1 MRRQKRKNEQVDW
14 RQGAPVLR
22 CLGCLFAFSI
32 AIGILALVIAP
43 RDKNV
48 TPSVQ
53 CLANLKALRVAT
65 LAYATDHENVLP
77 PVAQPTTPE
86 MLSKAVLKKGAQITP
101 YWPKDDWRRLLLA
114 YDVKPEQFVCPNANS
129 ALSYELGS
137 RPKGL
142 DQVMISDKN
151 NYALLWDVGLQEK
164 PGEGPHAGKYAVETL
179 GEVGFATTG
188 KDDLAARLRFRP

>member
-1 MRRQKRKNEQVDW
+1 M
-14 RQGAPVLR
+14 PIFR

-53 CLANLKALRVAT
+53 CLGNLKALRVAA

-77 PVAQPTTPE
+77 PVSQKTTPA
-86 MLSKAVLKKGAQITP
+86 MMRKAVLKPNQQITP
-101 YWPKDDWRRLLLA
+101 YWPENDWRRLLLA
-114 YDVKPEQFVCPNANS
+114 YNVQPEQFVCPNANS
-129 ALSYELGS
+129 ALSYEFGS
-137 RPKGL
+137 QPEGL
-142 DQVMISDKN
+142 DQVLISDKV
-151 NYALLWDVGLQEK
+151 NYALLWDVGLQEE
-164 PGEGPHAGKYAVETL
+164 PGQGPHAGKYAVETI
-179 GEVGFATTG
+179 GEVGFVTTG

>member
-1 MRRQKRKNEQVDW
+1 MRRQKRRNEQVDW

-32 AIGILALVIAP
+32 AIGILALIIAP

-77 PVAQPTTPE
+77 PVAQVTTPA
-86 MLSKAVLKKGAQITP
+86 MLRKAVLKPGEQIEP
-101 YWPKDDWRRLLLA
+101 YWAPDDWRRLLLA
-114 YDVKPEQFVCPNANS
+114 YNVRPEQFVCPNANS
-129 ALSYELGS
+129 ALSYDLGS

-142 DQVMISDKN
+142 DQVLISDKL
-151 NYALLWDVGLQEK
+151 NYALLWDVGLQEE
-164 PGEGPHAGKYAVETL
+164 PGKGPHAGKYAVETL